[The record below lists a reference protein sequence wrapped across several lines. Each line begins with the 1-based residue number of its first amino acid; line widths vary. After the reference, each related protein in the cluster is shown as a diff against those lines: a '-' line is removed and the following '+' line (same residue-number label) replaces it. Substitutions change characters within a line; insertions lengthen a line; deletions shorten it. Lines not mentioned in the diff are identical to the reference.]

1 MASIIRLLIYLSF
14 LLTISEAANTRVQV
28 TTPISPVTVG
38 GVVAINC
45 EVWNMQE
52 EYNIKLF
59 RVYGRQSE
67 EITSG
72 NTYMRSSSLWNR
84 VFLSIRSYPGGS
96 TVYFM
101 TIVDVELDDKGK
113 YLCAVYSVQ
122 DGLTELARDSIKLT
136 VYSFPSKAY
145 PECTS
150 VPNRKSLN
158 AGESLRLTCSSE
170 KSHPFVEL
178 KWSGSTSSGHFVSHN
193 ISSENNVAFQVTVTA
208 ERLHHGTMFICTM
221 RSPGFP
227 ERERS
232 CSVGPIKVTGDINKN
247 EAVVPTR
254 AVGSI
259 NHVKSDVKD
268 AILSEICNVECP
280 EEDNNMIVYLAAGT
294 MGATILMFTFLITT
308 IILCC
313 KYCKISGE
321 VRAEQRSVPYDDGS
335 EPVYVSLQRRPEPD
349 RSSMYMS
356 VEDPN
361 NPGNKVLMPRELV
374 EEFYRSLSLKR
385 KK

>member
-1 MASIIRLLIYLSF
+1 M
-14 LLTISEAANTRVQV
+14 
-28 TTPISPVTVG
+28 
-38 GVVAINC
+38 
-45 EVWNMQE
+45 
-52 EYNIKLF
+52 
-59 RVYGRQSE
+59 
-67 EITSG
+67 
-72 NTYMRSSSLWNR
+72 
-84 VFLSIRSYPGGS
+84 
-96 TVYFM
+96 
-101 TIVDVELDDKGK
+101 
-113 YLCAVYSVQ
+113 YSVHG
-122 DGLTELARDSIKLT
+122 GLTELARDSIQLT
-136 VYSFPSKAY
+136 VYSFPSKPH

-158 AGESLRLTCSSE
+158 VGESLRLICSSE
-170 KSHPFVEL
+170 KSHPLVEL
-178 KWSGSTSSGHFVSHN
+178 KWSDSTSSGYFASHN
-193 ISSENNVAFQVTVTA
+193 ISSENNVACQVTITA

-227 ERERS
+227 EKERS
-232 CSVGPIKVTGDINKN
+232 CSVGPIKITGNINQN

-254 AVGSI
+254 TVGSI
-259 NHVKSDVKD
+259 NHVKSDVVND
-268 AILSEICNVECP
+268 AILSETCNVECP
-280 EEDNNMIVYLAAGT
+280 EEDTNVIVCLAAGT